1 MENITIYALK
11 ASALTGLFYIAYLL
25 LLKKETFFT
34 ANRWF
39 LLSGLFT
46 AALLPLAFY
55 TKTVIIERTPIVYQ
69 AITNSVPQSEVTP
82 IIIPQQE
89 QAFTI
94 NWYYVALTVYLCGVL
109 LLLIKLFWDLYK
121 IKRIVKGRPM
131 LKEGQYKVIDNS
143 SIQLP
148 FSFFNYIV
156 LNTSVLKPA
165 ELENILEHEK
175 VHSRQKHSADML
187 LGQLFCIIFWFNPLA
202 WLYKKVI
209 SQNLEFI
216 ADSETSKLVS
226 DTKAYQKTLLKFT
239 VQQDCIAITNHFYQ
253 SLIKKRIV
261 MLNTPKSKRRNF
273 IKYTLIL
280 PALTA
285 FIMFF
290 QIRTVAQE
298 KTTRKDTVPQ
308 NETPEFKGEIL
319 AIEIKNNFSDEAL
332 HKEADFIN
340 KQYDFNLKFENI
352 ERNHKGEIYKLK
364 ITADKPTDLKSWSRE
379 EYAKTGIESF
389 FIIIEQTAE
398 GKSEISIED
407 EKFKY
412 TATSEVIF
420 DTHEDPVTGEKN
432 AVIKTKNVA
441 EKPSSTENSNAKPD
455 TNNRKFYTFSNSVD
469 TVLYKSTYDMN
480 KSISQNVTDNSTA
493 RIRTQ
498 SVTTSFGRSYTN
510 VEDIINSKDFNYKKA
525 YILIDGKEATPD
537 DLKNLD
543 PETVGTSVYGKG
555 TEKEIEKYGKKA
567 ENGIIIVQTK
577 PKNTI
582 EEHVW
587 VSSKD
592 GKPTGTKY
600 EYSNNTSFIIQ
611 KKNDDYDLQA
621 YAAELKKIGIIMY
634 WKDLKRNA
642 DGEITYI
649 TITLKEADGSYKV
662 SGTWYDIDEGK
673 PISDIYI
680 GRLNGKLRATSAP

>member
-1 MENITIYALK
+1 
-11 ASALTGLFYIAYLL
+11 
-25 LLKKETFFT
+25 
-34 ANRWF
+34 
-39 LLSGLFT
+39 
-46 AALLPLAFY
+46 
-55 TKTVIIERTPIVYQ
+55 
-69 AITNSVPQSEVTP
+69 
-82 IIIPQQE
+82 
-89 QAFTI
+89 
-94 NWYYVALTVYLCGVL
+94 
-109 LLLIKLFWDLYK
+109 
-121 IKRIVKGRPM
+121 
-131 LKEGQYKVIDNS
+131 
-143 SIQLP
+143 
-148 FSFFNYIV
+148 
-156 LNTSVLKPA
+156 
-165 ELENILEHEK
+165 
-175 VHSRQKHSADML
+175 
-187 LGQLFCIIFWFNPLA
+187 
-202 WLYKKVI
+202 
-209 SQNLEFI
+209 
-216 ADSETSKLVS
+216 
-226 DTKAYQKTLLKFT
+226 
-239 VQQDCIAITNHFYQ
+239 
-253 SLIKKRIV
+253 
-261 MLNTPKSKRRNF
+261 
-273 IKYTLIL
+273 
-280 PALTA
+280 
-285 FIMFF
+285 MFF

-352 ERNHKGEIYKLK
+352 ERNDKGEIYKLK

-441 EKPSSTENSNAKPD
+441 EKPSSTEGSNAKPD

-469 TVLYKSTYDMN
+469 TVLYKSTDDIN
-480 KSISQNVTDNSTA
+480 KSISQRVTDNTTG
-493 RIRTQ
+493 RIRK
-498 SVTTSFGRSYTN
+498 YTI
-510 VEDIINSKDFNYKKA
+510 VKETGINSNEVNA
-525 YILIDGKEATPD
+525 NEALILIDGKEASLAMIKSLNQDNIAKIDVSKVTKD
-537 DLKNLD
+537 N
-543 PETVGTSVYGKG
+543 VA
-555 TEKEIEKYGKKA
+555 KYGEKA
-567 ENGIIIVQTK
+567 RKGVILVTTK
-577 PKNTI
+577 PDNTI

-587 VSSKD
+587 VNSKD
-592 GKPTGTKY
+592 GKPTETKY
-600 EYSNNTSFIIQ
+600 EYSNNTSFIIH
-611 KKNDDYDLQA
+611 KENNDYDLQA
-621 YAAELKKIGIIMY
+621 YAAELKKTGIIMT
-634 WKDLKRNA
+634 WKGLKRNA